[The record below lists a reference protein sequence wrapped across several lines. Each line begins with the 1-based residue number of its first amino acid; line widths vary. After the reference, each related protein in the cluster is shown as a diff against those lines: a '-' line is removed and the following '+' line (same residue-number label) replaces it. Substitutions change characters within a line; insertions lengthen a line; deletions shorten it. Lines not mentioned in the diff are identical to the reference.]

1 MTNIVAIAS
10 SACFAMSL
18 LRHVVAMSIEAWL
31 REAKVSKS
39 RMALNSNGREA

>member
-18 LRHVVAMSIEAWL
+18 LRHVVAMSIE
-31 REAKVSKS
+31 RGCAKVSKS